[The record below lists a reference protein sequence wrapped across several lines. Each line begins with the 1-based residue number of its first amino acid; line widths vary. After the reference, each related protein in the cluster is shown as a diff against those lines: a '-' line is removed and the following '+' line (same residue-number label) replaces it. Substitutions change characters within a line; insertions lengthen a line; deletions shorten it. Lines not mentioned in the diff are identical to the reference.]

1 MDRPGALAAIGGED
15 AKNQVAVALPRHI
28 DAEKYIGDLLIETRK
43 EKYGLTPADEEAFV
57 AAVRAGMEA

>member
-1 MDRPGALAAIGGED
+1 MCATGAL
-15 AKNQVAVALPRHI
+15 KNI
-28 DAEKYIGDLLIETRK
+28 LLIETRK